1 MPQAEGE
8 HIRFDITITPGISAI
23 VKIESLFRRGAA
35 RCRRQRASTYTLTLT
50 ITLGIS
56 AIVKIESLFRWRA
69 ARRRR
74 QRASIYALTLT
85 TALDVSDTVK
95 IIKPASM

>member
-8 HIRFDITITPGISAI
+8 HIRFDVTITP
-23 VKIESLFRRGAA
+23 
-35 RCRRQRASTYTLTLT
+35 
-50 ITLGIS
+50 GIS

-95 IIKPASM
+95 